1 MEESILNAFGKMTY
15 GIYILT
21 TFHEKM
27 VNGMVASWV
36 SQVSYGP
43 PMVMVAIH
51 PNRYSHTLI
60 ERSGYFALH
69 IFGPKPGPFIEIFQG
84 HGSGCQVRFRLLESR
99 KNGLSHSI
107 CLPCLPGMP
116 GKSSL
121 QPGKSHPVC
130 WRSEGGGALIRWG
143 SAEHAGLCR
152 RVSWKNLIGPSAS
165 D

>member
-69 IFGPKPGPFIEIFQG
+69 ILAQNQAHLLKSFKGTDPAAKFASVSWNRGKTGCPILSACLAYLE
-84 HGSGCQVRFRLLESR
+84 CQVKAVYSPGNHTLFVGEVKEAVRLSD
-99 KNGLSHSI
+99 GVPLSTRDYAGVY
-107 CLPCLPGMP
+107 L
-116 GKSSL
+116 GK
-121 QPGKSHPVC
+121 
-130 WRSEGGGALIRWG
+130 I
-143 SAEHAGLCR
+143 
-152 RVSWKNLIGPSAS
+152 
-165 D
+165 